1 MSGPVFERAK
11 WYEDEQP
18 RPAQQAQRT
27 VLIEHTGKELKAV
40 MLIGG
45 LVFVGGM
52 AAAAWLQSG
61 IGLLAAGVGAWSW
74 LVARIVAWWNHG

>member
-11 WYEDEQP
+11 WYEDEHP
-18 RPAQQAQRT
+18 AQRT

-74 LVARIVAWWNHG
+74 LVARVMAWWNHG